1 MLPIS
6 HSLLDNGH
14 NVTFV
19 GFDDTM
25 QKIKTLWPHL
35 IDHVMYRTLNS
46 FGVALRKLV
55 PKASM
60 LGIGPSIVD
69 REKMAPVQDMVQDL
83 DYSVSQVLTSMV
95 FPMITNFMGAPMALL
110 MKEKLREL
118 QPDVLCVSYAYP
130 IFYALGEVLE
140 VPVVGIGW
148 GAPSFLTMQI
158 DLPWATEPN
167 IGSVHSR
174 EEIYDSPLLLAQNT
188 LVPWPARACHGL
200 PWPAMAFIS

>member
-1 MLPIS
+1 MLG
-6 HSLLDNGH
+6 NGLR
-14 NVTFV
+14 VTA
-19 GFDDTM
+19 
-25 QKIKTLWPHL
+25 P
-35 IDHVMYRTLNS
+35 
-46 FGVALRKLV
+46 RKLV
-55 PKASM
+55 PKAGM
-60 LGIGPSIVD
+60 LGIGPSTSIVD
-69 REKMAPVQDMVQDL
+69 REKMAPMQDVLQDL

-118 QPDVLCVSYAYP
+118 HPDVLCVSYAYP

-174 EEIYDSPLLLAQNT
+174 EEIYDSPVLLMQNT
-188 LVPWPARACHGL
+188 LVPWPSYLH
-200 PWPAMAFIS
+200 